1 MSEKIKNFLKVMD
14 LDDLQSAKNKLGDLE
29 EEDIVLIRAVL
40 KQWKNKQEVSNLLFY
55 PSVIPEDIRISV
67 LLKGLDDNEN
77 PYNILAATVGLQEID
92 PEQLLNDEIT
102 HIRSRLLNIIE
113 TNNTVLADR
122 ASVSI
127 LPFLN
132 RQDVDR
138 VFRLLSHPSVIT
150 RHNILSWLFE
160 TTFPKSKEEFIEIAA
175 AHDISSEALSQV
187 SKVLK
192 IKEQRIAKG
201 LPDVLNFPIY
211 AYIPNRKEV
220 IKVKCDC

>member
-1 MSEKIKNFLKVMD
+1 MD

-29 EEDIVLIRAVL
+29 EEDIVLIKAVL

-55 PSVIPEDIRISV
+55 PSVIPEDIRITV

-132 RQDVDR
+132 RQELI
-138 VFRLLSHPSVIT
+138 VFLDYYPIHP
-150 RHNILSWLFE
+150 
-160 TTFPKSKEEFIEIAA
+160 
-175 AHDISSEALSQV
+175 
-187 SKVLK
+187 
-192 IKEQRIAKG
+192 
-201 LPDVLNFPIY
+201 
-211 AYIPNRKEV
+211 
-220 IKVKCDC
+220 